1 MQLTATHTFLA
12 TGTHKPVLLRR
23 MSGGGLVLD
32 VQCQARIN
40 QWTPQ
45 AQYQIEQSGG
55 IAQGDRTCIISNEEI
70 ERKGWPGPP
79 RRGDMVIILD
89 EGVST
94 TVLGCDV
101 SDLFGTR
108 VRHDLTLRGGG

>member
-1 MQLTATHTFLA
+1 MQLNATFSLL
-12 TGTHKPVLLRR
+12 GGSNKPVLLRR
-23 MSGGGLVLD
+23 MTGGGLVLD
-32 VQCQARIN
+32 VLCMGRVT

-45 AQYQIEQSGG
+45 VHFQIEQAGG
-55 IAQGDRTCIISNEEI
+55 IAQGDRVLIISNEEI
-70 ERKGWPGPP
+70 SRKGWPGPP
-79 RRGDMVIILD
+79 RRGDMVILLD

-94 TVLGCDV
+94 SVLGCDV